1 MTTPPTAHDLGLM
14 AGTPPTGDALVT
26 LENWQLPHWN
36 RWGFQHVR
44 ELIPTARIRPSGE
57 PWQFRREERDLSA
70 VSVDTGA
77 GERAFGELLADTY
90 TDGVLVAQGGRIV
103 FERYLNGL
111 AEDTTHLLMSV
122 SKSVTSA
129 MVGVLVGEGRLD
141 PAAAVTGILPEL
153 AGTSFDGC
161 TVRHL
166 LDMRAGTRFDED
178 YENPL
183 ADVRLYEQIY
193 LWRPPVVPELPTDI
207 TSYYP
212 MLENDGPHGGP
223 FRYRSILTDL
233 LGWVAERA
241 GGERLPELIT
251 RCLWQPMGAEYAAD
265 ITVDGHGNAMADGGV
280 CCTLRDLARF
290 GRLMLDDGRRGDRPV
305 VPEAWVADTLT
316 PDPDS
321 RLAFTDSGDATDFQA
336 GAYYRNKWWVIDA
349 GRGVYAGVGINGQ
362 LILVD
367 GEHDGVVA
375 KLSSWPEA
383 WSSERFTS
391 TLHGCRDLLR
401 LLAAGETS

>member
-1 MTTPPTAHDLGLM
+1 MATPLTAHDLGLM
-14 AGTPPTGDALVT
+14 AGTPPAGDALVT
-26 LENWQLPHWN
+26 LENWQLPPWN

-44 ELIPTARIRPSGE
+44 ELIPTARIRPSSD
-57 PWQFRREERDLSA
+57 PWSFRRDERDVSA
-70 VSVDTGA
+70 VTVDTGV
-77 GERAFGELLADTY
+77 GEPSFGELLADTY
-90 TDGVLVAQGGRIV
+90 TDGILVMQGGRIV

-111 AEDTTHLLMSV
+111 TEDTPHLLMSV

-129 MVGVLVGEGRLD
+129 VVGVLVGEGRLV
-141 PAAAVTGILPEL
+141 PAAAVTDILPEL

-193 LWRPPVVPELPTDI
+193 LWRPPVVAELPPDI
-207 TSYYP
+207 CSYYP
-212 MLENDGPHGGP
+212 MLQNDGPHGGP

-241 GGERLPELIT
+241 AGERLPELIA
-251 RCLWQPMGAEYAAD
+251 RCLWRPMGAEFAAD

-290 GRLMLDDGRRGDRPV
+290 GRLMLEDGRRGDRMV
-305 VPEAWVADTLT
+305 VPEAWIADTLT
-316 PDPDS
+316 PDADTRDVFAGSPDAEEFPS
-321 RLAFTDSGDATDFQA
+321 

-349 GRGVYAGVGINGQ
+349 GRRVFAGLGINGQ
-362 LILVD
+362 MILVD

-375 KLSSWPEA
+375 KLSSWPEPWTA
-383 WSSERFTS
+383 ERFVPS
-391 TLHGCRDLLR
+391 VRGCRDLLR
-401 LLAAGETS
+401 RLAAG